1 MKPVNVMEY
10 EALAKERLPAE
21 VFDFITGGAG
31 DELTV
36 RENRAAFERVT
47 LRPRVLVDV
56 SRVDTSTEVLG
67 QRVAMPVLVAPMGTQ
82 RLAHPEGEI
91 ATARAAAAAG
101 TVFVIGTTASCT
113 FEEVAE
119 AGGQRWLQL
128 YLFSRDIAQRLIERA
143 EASGYSAVC
152 LTVDSPQLGRRE
164 RDLRNSMRIPAEA
177 MPGNLQRDDFPASGH
192 NPAVTWEDIDWL
204 RSLTSL
210 PMLLKGIVTAEDARI
225 AVEHGV
231 EGIVVSNHGGRQ
243 LDGCIA
249 TLDALPEV
257 VDAVAGR
264 AEVLVDGGVRR
275 GTDVLKAIALGAQ
288 AVLVGRPIMWGL
300 AADGEDGARRVLKLL
315 HRELENAMA
324 LCGRTCIVQIDRSLV
339 RTT

>member
-119 AGGQRWLQL
+119 AGGQRWLQF

>member
-1 MKPVNVMEY
+1 MEY

-82 RLAHPEGEI
+82 RLAHPEGEF

-128 YLFSRDIAQRLIERA
+128 YVFSRDIAQRLIERA

-152 LTVDSPQLGRRE
+152 VTVDSPQIGRRE
-164 RDLRNSMRIPAEA
+164 RDLRNGMRIPTEA

-192 NPAVTWEDIDWL
+192 NPAVTWDDIDWL

-264 AEVLVDGGVRR
+264 AEVLLDGGVRR
-275 GTDVLKAIALGAQ
+275 GTDVLKAIALGAK

-300 AADGEDGARRVLKLL
+300 AADGEDGARHVLKLL

-324 LCGRTCIVQIDRSLV
+324 LSGRTCVAQIDRSLV